1 MLLKKVGTENC
12 KSSSIEEVSVCVV
25 VAKVKKLWKGK
36 SLKEEKKL
44 KLLFVYTLFCNH
56 LLILQIIFM
65 LWLLHFQ
72 ISSSQKI
79 KFLFLFSNLLRY
91 LNGNKKVSV
100 FLLSIR
106 NITSFCFLLSLQKQL
121 TIYNKHYCFFV
132 LCICTNL

>member
-65 LWLLHFQ
+65 L
-72 ISSSQKI
+72 
-79 KFLFLFSNLLRY
+79 
-91 LNGNKKVSV
+91 
-100 FLLSIR
+100 
-106 NITSFCFLLSLQKQL
+106 
-121 TIYNKHYCFFV
+121 
-132 LCICTNL
+132 